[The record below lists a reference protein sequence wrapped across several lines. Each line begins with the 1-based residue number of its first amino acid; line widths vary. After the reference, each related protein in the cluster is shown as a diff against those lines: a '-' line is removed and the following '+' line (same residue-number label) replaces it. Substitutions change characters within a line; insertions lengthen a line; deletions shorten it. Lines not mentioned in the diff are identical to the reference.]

1 MTAEICTEWTEDC
14 QHAAGTMQCIAS
26 VMCSMPLVDLCRHE
40 FAWQPSSDTPSLLP
54 QRRMRLQAYDYITDL
69 PRWRLHGGRDFIFFD
84 PHPGFALG
92 TAAYSFREA
101 WCQQLRDAIQL
112 VPDSFGRSH
121 CLKPDSMP
129 SQLVP
134 VPYVRYSSSRLSL

>member
-1 MTAEICTEWTEDC
+1 
-14 QHAAGTMQCIAS
+14 
-26 VMCSMPLVDLCRHE
+26 
-40 FAWQPSSDTPSLLP
+40 
-54 QRRMRLQAYDYITDL
+54 MRLQAYDYITDL
-69 PRWRLHGGRDFIFFD
+69 PRWHLHGGRDFIFFD

-134 VPYVRYSSSRLSL
+134 VPYVRFSSSRLSLWLTHGRKFGLQHMALLAMLLSKHGP